1 MYDLTVLIEMVCYH
15 AEIGTIV
22 SAIESELKKNNIT
35 GEIILSFNTIPDK
48 TFDIPNN
55 VKNLKNLTLLFIGDN
70 KKFNDLLSYG
80 LQYAKSESLIFLT
93 VQYSHFPAIIIE
105 LYNELQ
111 SGKDLVIGNRNCRD
125 ITKDPR
131 IKKHEYGT
139 LIENTLAR
147 LLFPKICDPTSD
159 IFAIKKDLISIGS
172 INNSEKNLLLE
183 ILGKGNWKEEKEIPL
198 DPFVNAKV
206 EPLNGSQHF
215 STFQYLYQLIS
226 IFFFSAQHRDRE
238 GWKEIRNVIKFGIV
252 GISGI
257 IVNTGV
263 LYILSEVFGIF
274 YLISSFV
281 AIELSII
288 NNFIWNDFWTFG
300 HEKDQKI
307 SIVTNRF
314 LSYHIVSIGGMAINM
329 GVLIFLTEILGI
341 YYLISNLLGIFVAF
355 SWNFLVN
362 RMTTWRIQPPDNF
375 QKPD

>member
-1 MYDLTVLIEMVCYH
+1 MYDLTVLIEMVCYT
-15 AEIGTIV
+15 AEIGNIV

-35 GEIILSFNTIPDK
+35 GEIIISLNNLSEK
-48 TFDIPNN
+48 TCDIP
-55 VKNLKNLTLLFIGDN
+55 VTLKNLKNLTILFPDDN
-70 KKFNDLLSYG
+70 QENNNLLSYG
-80 LQYAKSESLIFLT
+80 LQYSKSENLIFFN
-93 VQYSHFPAIIIE
+93 VRYSFIPTIIIA

-111 SGKDLVIGNRNCRD
+111 SGKDLVIGNRNCRK
-125 ITKDPR
+125 TKKDLR

-139 LIENTLAR
+139 LIENSLVR

-159 IFAIKKDLISIGS
+159 IFAIKKEIISTGPV
-172 INNSEKNLLLE
+172 NNSEKNPLLE
-183 ILGKGNWKEEKEIPL
+183 ILGKANWKAEKEISL
-198 DPFVNAKV
+198 DPYVKGI
-206 EPLNGSQHF
+206 PITISPSF
-215 STFQYLYQLIS
+215 SIIQYLRQVVS
-226 IFFFSAQHRDRE
+226 IFYFSIKHRDRE
-238 GWKEIRNVIKFGIV
+238 GWKEIRNIIKFGIV

-257 IVNTGV
+257 IVNTCV

-307 SIVTNRF
+307 SMVTNRF
-314 LSYHIVSIGGMAINM
+314 LSYHIVSIGGMLINI
-329 GVLIFLTEILGI
+329 GVLVSLTEVLGI

-362 RMTTWRIQPPDNF
+362 RMTTWRIRPPDTY
-375 QKPD
+375 